1 MFICIAYVHFDRIAR
16 DRRAIRSGSAAPY
29 VVHVRWGGR
38 VDFEVEA
45 ALPAATV
52 RRVGTA
58 EPEGSPVARYS
69 LHSGREVVS
78 ERTTPRGAGGPARAI
93 SGRSAVLQVNV
104 FNRTI
109 MGIE

>member
-1 MFICIAYVHFDRIAR
+1 MFICIAYVHFDRTAR
-16 DRRAIRSGSAAPY
+16 DRRAIRSGSAAY

-58 EPEGSPVARYS
+58 EAKGRRLESTAVAAARQAR
-69 LHSGREVVS
+69 LPSGRQ
-78 ERTTPRGAGGPARAI
+78 RRYR
-93 SGRSAVLQVNV
+93 
-104 FNRTI
+104 
-109 MGIE
+109 

>member
-16 DRRAIRSGSAAPY
+16 DRRRRAIRSGSAAY

-58 EPEGSPVARYS
+58 EAKGRRLESPAVAAARQARQAGSGYR
-69 LHSGREVVS
+69 
-78 ERTTPRGAGGPARAI
+78 
-93 SGRSAVLQVNV
+93 
-104 FNRTI
+104 
-109 MGIE
+109 

>member
-16 DRRAIRSGSAAPY
+16 DRRAIRSGSVAY

-45 ALPAATV
+45 ALTAATV

-58 EPEGSPVARYS
+58 EAKGRRPVAAARQAAQAVPVARKNA
-69 LHSGREVVS
+69 
-78 ERTTPRGAGGPARAI
+78 RGTV
-93 SGRSAVLQVNV
+93 RSAP
-104 FNRTI
+104 FNRTTI
-109 MGIE
+109 GIE

>member
-16 DRRAIRSGSAAPY
+16 DRRRRAIRSGSAAY

-58 EPEGSPVARYS
+58 EAKGRRPVAAARQAS
-69 LHSGREVVS
+69 SGV
-78 ERTTPRGAGGPARAI
+78 PG
-93 SGRSAVLQVNV
+93 
-104 FNRTI
+104 
-109 MGIE
+109 

>member
-16 DRRAIRSGSAAPY
+16 DRRAIRSGSAAY

-58 EPEGSPVARYS
+58 EAKGRRPVA
-69 LHSGREVVS
+69 
-78 ERTTPRGAGGPARAI
+78 APARQA
-93 SGRSAVLQVNV
+93 GSAY
-104 FNRTI
+104 R
-109 MGIE
+109 

>member
-16 DRRAIRSGSAAPY
+16 DRRAIRSGAAAPY

-58 EPEGSPVARYS
+58 EAKGRRRSPQRGSNAAGRQRY
-69 LHSGREVVS
+69 R
-78 ERTTPRGAGGPARAI
+78 
-93 SGRSAVLQVNV
+93 
-104 FNRTI
+104 
-109 MGIE
+109 